1 MMRLARL
8 RGMPRSVSVALLA
21 PVMAATAPSLQ
32 RFWARWRDFA
42 REILIVVLGVLIALG
57 AQEIANGLH
66 DQSASA
72 EARANIRAEIA
83 ENLGRMAQ
91 RQATRACIDARLAE
105 IAAFLTSA
113 ESGAARRPM
122 RWIGRP
128 QTWPMQQNRW
138 DAAASAGKASLLSPK
153 EQGDY
158 GAIYANTRD
167 FQANEAVEQLAWA
180 QLRGLADQAR
190 PSPQE
195 TVLLREALQN
205 ARYTAWLINVNIWQ
219 ASQDAR
225 RLGIKPHTD
234 WVGSRGV
241 CVPSDTPFEQAVRQT
256 GASALGEPR

>member
-1 MMRLARL
+1 MRLARL
-8 RGMPRSVSVALLA
+8 RGVSRTVSAALWAPLVAS
-21 PVMAATAPSLQ
+21 TAPAAQ

-57 AQEIANGLH
+57 AQEIVNGWH

-91 RQATRACIDARLAE
+91 RDKTRACVDARLAE
-105 IAAFLTSA
+105 IAAFLARA
-113 ESGAARRPM
+113 EAGAVQPAM

-138 DAAASAGKASLLSPK
+138 DAAASAGKASLLTPK

-190 PSPQE
+190 VTPQQAA
-195 TVLLREALQN
+195 LYRQALQN
-205 ARYTAWLINVNIWQ
+205 ARYAAWLINVNIWQ
-219 ASQDAR
+219 ASADAKKLR
-225 RLGIKPHTD
+225 IKPHTD
-234 WVGSRGV
+234 WVGSRGI
-241 CVPSDTPFEQAVRQT
+241 CIASDTPFEEAVRQT
-256 GASALGEPR
+256 GASQLGEPR